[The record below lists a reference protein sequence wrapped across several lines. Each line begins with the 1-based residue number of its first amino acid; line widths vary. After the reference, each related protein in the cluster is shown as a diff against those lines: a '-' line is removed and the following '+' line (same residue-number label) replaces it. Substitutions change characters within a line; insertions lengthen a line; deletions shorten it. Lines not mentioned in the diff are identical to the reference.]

1 MAPWTPPPC
10 PEALHELLPWRAWDE
25 GSELYINES
34 SHGFALELPPFAGID
49 AETLGALA
57 GVLADAAPERCTIQV
72 IHWASPRFGAPLSA
86 WAAARRQPA
95 ARCKPAARGQPAAR
109 RNPAAPGRS
118 AAPDISA
125 ALHESAVRQH
135 ESGVREPES
144 AVRQHGLLSVM
155 AERRERLFGHA
166 GWSPLHPG
174 GPPFTCADYRVF
186 VTASLAGRPGP
197 ASETALGAFRR
208 ALEGT
213 LASAG
218 AHARRLQPDALLSLA
233 VELIAP
239 AVGKSGGDS
248 ERSVVAPAAALVAEG
263 SAAQP
268 VRLPGAGD
276 DRDAGG
282 ARVSRPR
289 RRRRRGARAHRAGL
303 SGGVAGV
310 ARQRADRGFPPRLPA
325 TGLPG
330 ADLPH
335 RHDRRH
341 RRRRESFSEIRSRDT
356 TSRHRHLPL
365 PARPAGK
372 SPGLALRH
380 RTAQGRRAP
389 GQGVLFRG
397 RVCPRRQRSTRPNRR
412 CGPSTT
418 ARAGGWLRSGM
429 CNCRRGCLA
438 CRCSRPEAW
447 TRISRGWGA

>member
-1 MAPWTPPPC
+1 MIARLMDIFEGPDSMAPWTPPRC

-86 WAAARRQPA
+86 WATARRQ
-95 ARCKPAARGQPAAR
+95 PAARGQPAA
-109 RNPAAPGRS
+109 PGRS
-118 AAPDISA
+118 GALPESA
-125 ALHESAVRQH
+125 VHQHESAVRQ
-135 ESGVREPES
+135 PES

-218 AHARRLQPDALLSLA
+218 AHARRLQPDSLLSLA

-239 AVGKSGGDS
+239 AVGKSGATVNDALLRP
-248 ERSVVAPAAALVAEG
+248 ERRWSPRDPLHNQCASPGRAMTVTPEGLAFHDPDGADVAVRVLTALAFPEVW
-263 SAAQP
+263 
-268 VRLPGAGD
+268 PGW
-276 DRDAGG
+276 
-282 ARVSRPR
+282 
-289 RRRRRGARAHRAGL
+289 RGNAL
-303 SGGVAGV
+303 SG
-310 ARQRADRGFPPRLPA
+310 DFPRDFLQPGCPVLTCLIVM
-325 TGLPG
+325 TG
-330 ADLPH
+330 
-335 RHDRRH
+335 
-341 RRRRESFSEIRSRDT
+341 DT
-356 TSRHRHLPL
+356 
-365 PARPAGK
+365 G
-372 SPGLALRH
+372 
-380 RTAQGRRAP
+380 
-389 GQGVLFRG
+389 
-397 RVCPRRQRSTRPNRR
+397 
-412 CGPSTT
+412 
-418 ARAGGWLRSGM
+418 
-429 CNCRRGCLA
+429 
-438 CRCSRPEAW
+438 
-447 TRISRGWGA
+447 